1 MNEEKYTRD
10 SAKKSTWKKY
20 GYSVKAG
27 EKSDTSDESKTSRY
41 SKMDGAKKTR
51 DTKGGENQN
60 AEKRHGSKL
69 KNGSSAAKSYR
80 SKIRYGKKDNSLS
93 VSEKKELAG
102 MKKRG
107 RKQIYK
113 EQSAMATVRKNAIQN
128 EDDNSGTDSLNAGL
142 SVTEAGI
149 GKLREHGQARKYASK
164 IHNRSDHLDA
174 VQGAKGAKEAGEA
187 GEGTLSATVKQT
199 RKKLMQREFAEAAAK
214 KQAKEAAN
222 GVGSISR
229 KFTDKAEDLMGRLA
243 EMLKEFCEDHPIGL
257 IIAAAVLIVVLV
269 ISGALTSCSA
279 LGSGINGGTI
289 ATSFTAEDEDIK
301 EVEADYVAKETALQ
315 KTIDNLE
322 KDHPGYDEYNYSLA
336 EISHNPFELAALLTV
351 LYENYTPDQVEDM
364 LQIIFDKQYT
374 LTIKEKVEKRTRTE
388 TRTGRRWVSTGK
400 DENGNATG
408 YWESYTY
415 DVQVQY
421 DYYILNT
428 TLSNHGI
435 SAAVSALNLTEEQ
448 LERYQIL
455 LETQG
460 NKPDIFGDNVYAKP
474 GVSEEYQDYAVPGEY
489 LTDQQFANMLSEAE
503 KYLGYPY
510 VWGGASPSTSF
521 DCSGF
526 VSYVINNCGNG
537 WNYGRLTANG
547 WKNATKRVRE
557 SDVKAGDLVFF
568 QGTYETSGA
577 SHVGIVVDPVK
588 KVMIHCGNPIQYASY
603 DTAYWRAHAYCYGR
617 IQ

>member
-1 MNEEKYTRD
+1 MSEEKFTRD
-10 SAKKSTWKKY
+10 TAKKSTWKKY
-20 GYSVKAG
+20 GYSEKADRN
-27 EKSDTSDESKTSRY
+27 SDTDGKFWAGRDFKTDESRDKGKT
-41 SKMDGAKKTR
+41 
-51 DTKGGENQN
+51 
-60 AEKRHGSKL
+60 HGSRL
-69 KNGSSAAKSYR
+69 KNDSSAAKSYR

-102 MKKRG
+102 MKKRN
-107 RKQIYK
+107 RRQIYK
-113 EQSAMATVRKNAIQN
+113 EQAAISTVRKKAIQN
-128 EDDNSGTDSLNAGL
+128 EDNNSGTDSLNAGL

-149 GKLREHGQARKYASK
+149 GKVREHGQARKYASK
-164 IHNRSDHLDA
+164 IHNRSEHLNA

-222 GVGSISR
+222 GVGSLSR

-301 EVEADYVAKETALQ
+301 QVEADYVAKEAALQ
-315 KTIDNLE
+315 KTIDNIE
-322 KDHPGYDEYNYSLA
+322 KDHPGYDEYNYSLS

-374 LTIKEKVEKRTRTE
+374 LTIKKKVEKRTRTE

-547 WKNATKRVRE
+547 WKNATKRVME

-588 KVMIHCGNPIQYASY
+588 KVMIHCGSPIQYASY